1 MSKEHG
7 NSLGRKENIEGDSM
21 MKVWVMQGSYEGELF
36 SSVHLTQKG
45 CALACIADITEFH
58 GIDDDETALSVI
70 NNTYH
75 GDSEEATEPIE
86 WDQEKL
92 KDLTSEQLWKVF
104 AEWSEISWDRMA
116 DRSYNLD
123 ANQMEIQA

>member
-1 MSKEHG
+1 
-7 NSLGRKENIEGDSM
+7 

-45 CALACIADITEFH
+45 CALACISDLMEFH
-58 GIDDDETALSVI
+58 GVEDDETALGVMNSVQPYAE
-70 NNTYH
+70 TD
-75 GDSEEATEPIE
+75 GDQTEAIG

-92 KDLTSEQLWKVF
+92 KEMTSEQLWKIF
-104 AEWSEISWDRMA
+104 NEWSEISWDRMA

-123 ANQMEIQA
+123 ANPMEIQA

>member
-1 MSKEHG
+1 
-7 NSLGRKENIEGDSM
+7 M

-45 CALACIADITEFH
+45 CALACISEITEFL
-58 GIDDDETALSVI
+58 GVDDDETALSVM
-70 NNTYH
+70 NDCNPYAETD
-75 GDSEEATEPIE
+75 GDQTEAIE

-92 KDLTSEQLWKVF
+92 KEMTSEQLWKIF
-104 AEWSEISWDRMA
+104 AEWCEISWDRMA

-123 ANQMEIQA
+123 ASPMEIQA

>member
-1 MSKEHG
+1 
-7 NSLGRKENIEGDSM
+7 

-45 CALACIADITEFH
+45 CALACISDILEFH
-58 GIDDDETALSVI
+58 GIDDEETALSVMH
-70 NNTYH
+70 NSCVFAAT
-75 GDSEEATEPIE
+75 DDERTEPIE

-92 KDLTSEQLWKVF
+92 KEMTSEQLWKIF
-104 AEWSEISWDRMA
+104 SEWCEISWDRMA

-123 ANQMEIQA
+123 ANSMEIQA

>member
-1 MSKEHG
+1 
-7 NSLGRKENIEGDSM
+7 
-21 MKVWVMQGSYEGELF
+21 MKVWVMQGSYEGEMF
-36 SSVHLTQKG
+36 SSVHMTQKG

-70 NNTYH
+70 NNTYC

-92 KDLTSEQLWKVF
+92 KEMTSEQLWKIF
-104 AEWSEISWDRMA
+104 ADWCEMSWDRMA

-123 ANQMEIQA
+123 ANAVEIQA

>member
-1 MSKEHG
+1 
-7 NSLGRKENIEGDSM
+7 

-45 CALACIADITEFH
+45 CALACISDIIEFL
-58 GIDDDETALSVI
+58 GVDDDETALSVM
-70 NNTYH
+70 NDCNPYAETD
-75 GDSEEATEPIE
+75 GDQTEAIE

-92 KDLTSEQLWKVF
+92 KVLTSEQLWKIF
-104 AEWSEISWDRMA
+104 AEWCEISWDRMA

-123 ANQMEIQA
+123 ASPMEIQA